1 MVPRGVV
8 ADAGCLGNQ
17 YPMEDLFLL
26 SVTGR
31 IVILTLSCVIF
42 YIIEAVNGSGD
53 WLYFPL
59 YTGYQEAQDQIFGQ
73 LPTTVSLNAT
83 SVFLGFRF
91 ISYFHFLFAQHF
103 LLAHSKTFFPL

>member
-1 MVPRGVV
+1 M

-42 YIIEAVNGSGD
+42 YIIEAVTGSGD
-53 WLYFPL
+53 
-59 YTGYQEAQDQIFGQ
+59 
-73 LPTTVSLNAT
+73 
-83 SVFLGFRF
+83 
-91 ISYFHFLFAQHF
+91 
-103 LLAHSKTFFPL
+103 